1 MQFDKDSLISKITA
15 GEGVTDPSKDQRVGE
30 KGWETALIDL
40 ANPVP
45 PPKPLLI
52 QTSTG
57 TPLLY
62 RGGIHVSSG
71 KQKAGKTF
79 YNSILMAALTN
90 PTGFM
95 GLEPTD
101 SYSVLF
107 ADTEQNRDDVQEV
120 IKRVHR
126 INNWDVRENEPTL
139 RGISLREY
147 SVPERIQLTE
157 NALKDL
163 QPDVL
168 ILDGAVDFCLD
179 FNSLEES
186 HAVTSMLMKWTVE
199 YGVSIVTSLHINKGN
214 DELRGHLGAFLA
226 QKGDSV
232 IRISKENDGL
242 PYMAAKVIDSRH
254 RSIDDFSFRIEDG
267 LPEAYESSGS
277 TRAVDYLDI
286 FDGTEPTT
294 YTDLVNK
301 ITSLTGKS
309 SRTAKRYIEEAS
321 KAGILVKK
329 MDFMNSIINK
339 NAGVR
344 CQVTH
349 PPYIGGVCVTDT
361 NTLHLT
367 DTMVTLRKRL
377 QERETEN
384 RVTMMTPKMTPKI
397 KSWCQMPN
405 DTKND

>member
-1 MQFDKDSLISKITA
+1 MMQFDKDSIISKITA
-15 GEGVTDPSKDQRVGE
+15 GEGVIDPSADQHVDDG
-30 KGWETALIDL
+30 KIGWQTALIDL
-40 ANPVP
+40 SNPVP

-52 QTSTG
+52 QTTTG
-57 TPLLY
+57 IPLLY
-62 RGGIHVSSG
+62 KGGIHVSSG

-95 GLEPTD
+95 GFTPTD

-120 IKRVHR
+120 LKRVHR
-126 INNWDVRENEPTL
+126 LNGWAARENVSAL

-147 SVPERIQLTE
+147 SVKERIELTV

-163 QPDVL
+163 KPDVL

-232 IRISKENDGL
+232 VRISKESDGL

-254 RSIDDFSFRIEDG
+254 RSIDNFSFRIEDG
-267 LPEAYESSGS
+267 LPEPYEP
-277 TRAVDYLDI
+277 
-286 FDGTEPTT
+286 GTT
-294 YTDLVNK
+294 K
-301 ITSLTGKS
+301 ITTNYQEIFEGVLTQPLKYGDLTKEVIRATGKS
-309 SRTAKRYIEEAS
+309 DGTARRYITTAS
-321 KAGILVKK
+321 QMGIIK
-329 MDFMNSIINK
+329 NK
-339 NAGVR
+339 NGN
-344 CQVTH
+344 
-349 PPYIGGVCVTDT
+349 YEL
-361 NTLHLT
+361 NLL
-367 DTMVTLRKRL
+367 LY
-377 QERETEN
+377 
-384 RVTMMTPKMTPKI
+384 
-397 KSWCQMPN
+397 
-405 DTKND
+405 